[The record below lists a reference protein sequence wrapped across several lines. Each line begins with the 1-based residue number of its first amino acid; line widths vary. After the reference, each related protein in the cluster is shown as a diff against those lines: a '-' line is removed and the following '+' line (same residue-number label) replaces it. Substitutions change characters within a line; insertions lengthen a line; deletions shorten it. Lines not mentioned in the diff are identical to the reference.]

1 MKLNWMVLAAIA
13 VVAVLVVAT
22 VGYLVLTQ
30 DNEKKTLRM
39 ATTTSTYDSG
49 LLDYILPVFED
60 KYNCQVDVIA
70 VGSGQALEMGKRG
83 DVDVLLVHSPASE
96 VTFVSDG
103 YGESRTLVMYNNF
116 VVVGPS
122 SDPAGTNASRNATQA
137 FIKMHDNG
145 TANAMKF
152 ISRGDNSG
160 TNTKEIALWKAAGY
174 NSSLFSNTWYQS
186 AGQGM
191 GAVLDMC
198 EQLNAYTLSDDAT
211 YYQRV
216 SENLIPHLNVT
227 YQGDPGL
234 FNQYSVIPVNAT
246 KWTHINHTLAIDF
259 KDWIISTAGQ
269 DLIASYVKYGHQ
281 LFFPNTPGY
290 TPSTLSVRMNAHVG
304 TPLYAPA
311 RASDQVVDGI
321 ARSWAFAEVTK
332 F

>member
-1 MKLNWMVLAAIA
+1 
-13 VVAVLVVAT
+13 
-22 VGYLVLTQ
+22 
-30 DNEKKTLRM
+30 
-39 ATTTSTYDSG
+39 
-49 LLDYILPVFED
+49 
-60 KYNCQVDVIA
+60 
-70 VGSGQALEMGKRG
+70 MGKRG

-96 VTFVSDG
+96 ITFVKDG

-137 FIKMHDNG
+137 FIRMYDNG
-145 TANAMKF
+145 TANGMKF

-160 TNTKEIALWKAAGY
+160 TNTKEIALWKGAGY
-174 NSSLFSNTWYQS
+174 NSSLFPNTWYLS

-216 SENLIPHLNVT
+216 SANLIPHLNIT

-234 FNQYSVIPVNAT
+234 FNQYSVIPVNST

-269 DLIASYVKYGHQ
+269 DLIASYEKYGHQ

-290 TPSTLSVRMNAHVG
+290 TPSTLSVRMNVLMG
-304 TPLYAPA
+304 TSLCPLAG
-311 RASDQVVDGI
+311 ASDQAEYVMV
-321 ARSWAFAEVTK
+321 RSFAFADVTRT
-332 F
+332 